1 MTLGKA
7 LDMVK
12 FTASEL
18 VLAYVVAIIAPG
30 GTLEFVRLV
39 LAIKLNVF
47 ALPLARTPVLD
58 LPLWTW
64 YVVAVLWIRQW
75 LYYSE
80 YTVGDVIA
88 ELEAG
93 YASVR

>member
-1 MTLGKA
+1 MACPNCDDERSVPA
-7 LDMVK
+7 L
-12 FTASEL
+12 TA
-18 VLAYVVAIIAPG
+18 LAV
-30 GTLEFVRLV
+30 V

-47 ALPLARTPVLD
+47 VLPLARIPVLD

-64 YVVAVLWIRQW
+64 YVVVVLWLRQW
-75 LYYSE
+75 LYYSQ
-80 YTVGDVIA
+80 YSVGDVIA